1 MFNFVNTALI
11 GMSKDLPSPAPE
23 LPDAADKPVTT
34 FLNWAMGFGAVAVLG
49 GLIIGGVMIAI
60 SQRRGESSEKLAYV
74 AWPIIGGIIILSATG
89 IVKTLFNW

>member
-11 GMSKDLPSPAPE
+11 GMSELPSPAPE
-23 LPDAADKPVTT
+23 LPDQASKPVTT

-60 SQRRGESSEKLAYV
+60 SQRRGEPSEKLAYV

>member
-1 MFNFVNTALI
+1 MFNFAVNTALI
-11 GMSKDLPSPAPE
+11 GMAVLPSHAPE
-23 LPDAADKPVTT
+23 LPEQANKPVTT